1 MYVWLELLNFII
13 GISFGFFH
21 RGKEDLMGILR
32 NSAIVGL
39 ILGIIFVLV
48 SMFLVPGGTS
58 IGVGFLGVFG
68 IFIVII
74 IYVVIFIVGAF
85 IGDRLEGVLKK

>member
-58 IGVGFLGVFG
+58 IGVGFFGVFG

-74 IYVVIFIVGAF
+74 IYVFIFIVGAF

>member
-39 ILGIIFVLV
+39 VLGIIFVLV
-48 SMFLVPGGTS
+48 SMFLAPGGTS
-58 IGVGFLGVFG
+58 IGVGFFGVFG

-74 IYVVIFIVGAF
+74 IFVIIFIVGAF
-85 IGDRLEGVLKK
+85 IGDWLEGVLKK